1 MNTMLQAYVPRA
13 HEMAFREIERPVP
26 SAGEVVIK
34 VSRIGI
40 CGSDIHA
47 FKGKHPIVSF
57 PLTPGHEFSGYIEEL
72 GPEVEG
78 WSKGDLVTVEPA
90 IGCGTCPKCQ
100 VGLIGQCNTLQFI
113 GGGLPGAGSPLFKVN
128 QKQVVKFPQEVG
140 PDDSAMT
147 EPLAVAIHAVQK
159 ISDLNYK
166 NVFIAGGG
174 TIGLLVAQVSR
185 LSGASRILISEK
197 QDYRAQIAR
206 KLGLATVSPNPAL
219 EKEIIQFFGAV
230 PKVTF
235 ECVGA
240 EAPLNTCIHVVER
253 GGYVIVA
260 GVYEEP
266 PKTDMVQVQD
276 KEINLSGTLMY
287 TFDDFRKAADWITK
301 KKVTLSPLQTHHF
314 PFRQWGEAYRFI
326 ESPQSD
332 YLKVFIDMD
341 EP

>member
-1 MNTMLQAYVPRA
+1 
-13 HEMAFREIERPVP
+13 
-26 SAGEVVIK
+26 
-34 VSRIGI
+34 
-40 CGSDIHA
+40 
-47 FKGKHPIVSF
+47 
-57 PLTPGHEFSGYIEEL
+57 
-72 GPEVEG
+72 
-78 WSKGDLVTVEPA
+78 
-90 IGCGTCPKCQ
+90 
-100 VGLIGQCNTLQFI
+100 
-113 GGGLPGAGSPLFKVN
+113 
-128 QKQVVKFPQEVG
+128 
-140 PDDSAMT
+140 
-147 EPLAVAIHAVQK
+147 AIHAVQK

-206 KLGLATVSPNPAL
+206 KLGLATVSPHPAL
-219 EKEIIQFFGAV
+219 EKEIVQFFGAV

-235 ECVGA
+235 ECVVA